1 LLELVND
8 FEKEEKR
15 RKRGSGPGR
24 SFKEREFLQE
34 AYLKTMGLFMH
45 YALVGTNV
53 KYAPIHQ
60 FGGRAGKGHRARI
73 PARPFLSLTDEDK
86 DEIVEVLKG
95 FLDSL

>member
-15 RKRGSGPGR
+15 RKKGSGPGR
-24 SFKEREFLQE
+24 PFKEREFLQE